1 MHTKS
6 LRFSVLLLLLLILGI
21 TSSARADMFDEVQG
35 EITVTVTTL
44 SSNVSFTQPGAGAE
58 VEIPIS
64 HLGGPY
70 FHQIDTVPPPPF
82 PATVEY
88 DNSEPGSAEYA
99 MSEGNVIL
107 AQRKLSAQATTS
119 IQSTYA
125 GSFYEA
131 EVVSGSY
138 FDIEYT
144 GSSTSA
150 LITITADWSYSIDY
164 DNGRTNEPLEG
175 CDVSMRVD
183 LREYDVSG
191 DPGGDVLGTMGD
203 FSADSIGPELWV
215 WYDEPL
221 DEGVTVTN
229 QGTTVWTYN
238 IQKGTKYV
246 LATGVEVFNSEMLVP
261 EPATLGMLVLG
272 GLVLLRRRS

>member
-1 MHTKS
+1 
-6 LRFSVLLLLLLILGI
+6 
-21 TSSARADMFDEVQG
+21 MFDQAQG
-35 EITVTVTTL
+35 EITVTVPSL
-44 SSNVSFTQPGAGAE
+44 SANVRFPHPGAGPE
-58 VEIPIS
+58 VGTPIP
-64 HLGGPY
+64 HLGGPSSP
-70 FHQIDTVPPPPF
+70 QIDPVPPPPF

-99 MSEGNVIL
+99 MSEGNVNL
-107 AQRKLSAQATTS
+107 ALRELSALATTS
-119 IQSTYA
+119 LQSAYA
-125 GSFYEA
+125 GSFYAA
-131 EVVSGSY
+131 EVACGSY

-144 GSSTSA
+144 GSSGSA
-150 LITITADWSYSIDY
+150 EITITVDWSYSIDY

-261 EPATLGMLVLG
+261 EPATLGLVVI
-272 GLVLLRRRS
+272 GLLAMIRSSKRSF

>member
-70 FHQIDTVPPPPF
+70 FHEIDTVPPPPF
-82 PATVEY
+82 PAMVEY
-88 DNSEPGSAEYA
+88 DNSAAGSAEYA
-99 MSEGNVIL
+99 MGQGSVIL
-107 AQRKLSAQATTS
+107 AQRKLSAQGTTS
-119 IQSTYA
+119 IQSAYA

-131 EVVSGSY
+131 HVGGGSY

-144 GSSTSA
+144 GSLASTQ
-150 LITITADWSYSIDY
+150 ITITADWSYSIDY

-183 LREYDVSG
+183 LREYDEFG

-246 LATGVEVFNSEMLVP
+246 LTTGVEVFNSEMLVP